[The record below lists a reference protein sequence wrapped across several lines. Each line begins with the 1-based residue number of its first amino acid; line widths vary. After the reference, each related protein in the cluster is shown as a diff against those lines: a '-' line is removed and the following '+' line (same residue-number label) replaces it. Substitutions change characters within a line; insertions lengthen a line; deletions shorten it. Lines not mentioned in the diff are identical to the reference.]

1 MTFSFFAST
10 FAYVAKSRVSKLGVP
25 LLVLGLA
32 TSAMAQNN
40 TASVNIQPSFG
51 GGSGPFTQTQ
61 TINGPAS
68 AAGSAT
74 GGGGASGNASI
85 QMSYGVMRMSGSAL
99 FSLNAIARGITTDTI
114 TITAPGVANGTVGTL
129 TYSLRVGGT
138 LNATSGSSQASWSIQ
153 TNVGAPAFDI
163 SRTGRF
169 RAPGMV
175 PTGPGGDPFGV
186 YSATITFTYGFA
198 MPLYLQMDGSA
209 QAANSSSSSGQANF
223 GGPLTLDWLGLSNLT
238 ANGSPVTTFTVT
250 SQSGTNWAGDLTPQ
264 QCDSIDFNGDG
275 SLFDPTDIDAFL
287 SVFSEGPCIPAGAT
301 CNDIDFNNDGSLFDP
316 CDIDSFLLVFSEGP
330 CTLCGV

>member
-1 MTFSFFAST
+1 M
-10 FAYVAKSRVSKLGVP
+10 LGVP
-25 LLVLGLA
+25 LLAMGLA

-40 TASVNIQPSFG
+40 AASVNIQPSFG

-74 GGGGASGNASI
+74 GGFNSSGSASI

-99 FSLNAIARGITTDTI
+99 VSLNAITRGITTDTI
-114 TITAPGVANGTVGTL
+114 TITAPGVPNGTQGTL
-129 TYSLRVGGT
+129 TFSVRVDGI
-138 LNATSGSSQASWSIQ
+138 LNATSGVSASSWQLQADVGGGVTDLGRTGTFRSPAALPAGYGGAPLGVHSATVNFFYGSPMPLCIQLDVFAQAS
-153 TNVGAPAFDI
+153 N
-163 SRTGRF
+163 
-169 RAPGMV
+169 
-175 PTGPGGDPFGV
+175 
-186 YSATITFTYGFA
+186 
-198 MPLYLQMDGSA
+198 
-209 QAANSSSSSGQANF
+209 NSTSSGQANF
-223 GGPLTLDWLGLSNLT
+223 GAPFRLDWLGLSNLT

-250 SQSGTNWAGDLTPQ
+250 SVSGTNWAGDLTPQ